1 MVIYVFV
8 YIAFLP
14 TLAFNIAEWL
24 AQFELIPS
32 ERRILS
38 TTTLNYFLFLTILIP
53 IVRM

>member
-24 AQFELIPS
+24 AQLLIRS
-32 ERRILS
+32 EMRILS